1 MGGWDHFHPAWVF
14 DTITATVQL
23 ALVKAM
29 QWSGLYLWAGAVPT
43 WYYQVINMQRVL
55 YCTIVS
61 LHPGNKLGM
70 YSGDAHHS
78 CIASGCVVSYLGISL
93 RVISVTSFTSEI
105 NGTTPHYTC
114 YSLGKPVHV
123 LMVHKLWMVTWAAA
137 HGGCEDDCELHAHV
151 SSCKH
156 HNHVLKKGRAHKA
169 LEAIS
174 TETALQNHHFTLS
187 FPPCFLPLTILK
199 QAPMN
204 ENSAANHMPAFIC
217 SF

>member
-1 MGGWDHFHPAWVF
+1 
-14 DTITATVQL
+14 
-23 ALVKAM
+23 
-29 QWSGLYLWAGAVPT
+29 
-43 WYYQVINMQRVL
+43 MQRVL
-55 YCTIVS
+55 YCTTVS
-61 LHPGNKLGM
+61 LHPGNKFGM
-70 YSGDAHHS
+70 YSGGAHHS
-78 CIASGCVVSYLGISL
+78 CIASGCVVFNLGISL

-105 NGTTPHYTC
+105 NGATPDYTC

-187 FPPCFLPLTILK
+187 FPPCFPPLTILK
-199 QAPMN
+199 
-204 ENSAANHMPAFIC
+204 
-217 SF
+217 